1 MLRLVNSVFVSSSG
15 VETLRV
21 FARRC
26 TGLLD
31 APAHLGRAD
40 AAGGRVRLQQR
51 WYADLA
57 MGAPPGDLEDD
68 VRAALAAGG
77 VAALDPLLVDKTLNL
92 EQ

>member
-1 MLRLVNSVFVSSSG
+1 
-15 VETLRV
+15 
-21 FARRC
+21 
-26 TGLLD
+26 
-31 APAHLGRAD
+31 
-40 AAGGRVRLQQR
+40 
-51 WYADLA
+51 